1 MSVKYTG
8 RRIAII
14 SGCYGLIEP
23 LEAIFNDIKHL
34 GITEIYSLGNNI
46 GYGPDSSVVI
56 DMIEY
61 AGIKSVVGEFEK
73 YCILG
78 DIPYDVSMRDD
89 VLRTKERVITEI
101 GGRRIDFISGFPYS
115 YDLEVGGKNI
125 GLCCFADDI
134 RIGESLDT
142 EVFLKNVSDPS
153 FYQRFFMTNSKSER
167 NMIECRMDRRG
178 YSKTLASVL
187 EKPIFSGEQVGF
199 YKAIIQ
205 GNIDI
210 DKHFYCSSGGV
221 DFYTFGSVISFDN
234 DMGKNIAS
242 YTILHERRAGGGFDV
257 ERRSVL
263 YNRYDMEKAIVNA
276 GRRCGKVRKLFKKSQ
291 DI

>member
-78 DIPYDVSMRDD
+78 DM
-89 VLRTKERVITEI
+89 ER
-101 GGRRIDFISGFPYS
+101 
-115 YDLEVGGKNI
+115 
-125 GLCCFADDI
+125 
-134 RIGESLDT
+134 
-142 EVFLKNVSDPS
+142 
-153 FYQRFFMTNSKSER
+153 
-167 NMIECRMDRRG
+167 
-178 YSKTLASVL
+178 
-187 EKPIFSGEQVGF
+187 
-199 YKAIIQ
+199 
-205 GNIDI
+205 
-210 DKHFYCSSGGV
+210 
-221 DFYTFGSVISFDN
+221 
-234 DMGKNIAS
+234 
-242 YTILHERRAGGGFDV
+242 
-257 ERRSVL
+257 
-263 YNRYDMEKAIVNA
+263 A
-276 GRRCGKVRKLFKKSQ
+276 GRRAQLDRHSRGVLRNVRGGGNAP
-291 DI
+291 